1 MPRVHNVVYELDQ
14 IGEGHRP
21 MKKYRI
27 DGAEVNGISDLY
39 EQFNRELMADQDWRL
54 GSSLD
59 GFNDILYRVD
69 SEIRAGNPATFM
81 WIDHVHSRDA
91 LGFDETQ
98 RWLQSKLSQPSS
110 FNQQRIQTDLDELR
124 NGLGKTYFEIILEI
138 FADHPLIDLELR

>member
-1 MPRVHNVVYELDQ
+1 
-14 IGEGHRP
+14 

-27 DGAEVNGISDLY
+27 NGAEVNGISDLY

-54 GSSLD
+54 GASLD

-69 SEIRAGNPATFM
+69 GEIRAGNPATFF
-81 WIDHVHSRDA
+81 WIDHAHSRDA
-91 LGFDETQ
+91 LGIDETQ

-110 FNQQRIQTDLDELR
+110 FNQQRIQADLDELR

-138 FADHPLIDLELR
+138 FADHPLIELELR